1 MVFSL
6 SFFPHCQTRPGMSK
20 KLGGDAAWRAK
31 PDCPKGYSM
40 PYNVMLGKEI
50 EGWGLRKCSLEAG

>member
-1 MVFSL
+1 
-6 SFFPHCQTRPGMSK
+6 MSK

-40 PYNVMLGKEI
+40 PHNVMLGKEI
-50 EGWGLRKCSLEAG
+50 EEWGFGECSLEAGWA